1 MAEVIRALPA
11 NADLMEIWVY
21 LAARS
26 IETVNSTIQAIGR
39 KCQDCAEMP
48 GIGRRRD
55 DLAPGLRSISHGN
68 YLIFYRPIDNGIE
81 VVRVLHGSRDLP
93 SQFDEN

>member
-1 MAEVIRALPA
+1 MAEVTRSLPA

-21 LAARS
+21 LTARS
-26 IETVNSTIQAIGR
+26 IETANSTIQAIGR

-55 DLAPGLRSISHGN
+55 DLASGLRSVSYAN
-68 YLIFYRPIDNGIE
+68 YLIFYRSIDNGVEI
-81 VVRVLHGSRDLP
+81 VRVLHGSRDLP
-93 SQFDEN
+93 SQFD

>member
-1 MAEVIRALPA
+1 MAKVIRALPA

-21 LAARS
+21 LAERS
-26 IETVNSTIQAIGR
+26 IENANSMIQAIGR

-55 DLAPGLRSISHGN
+55 DLAPGLRTSVEGSYI
-68 YLIFYRPIDNGIE
+68 ICYRVIDDGIE

-93 SQFDEN
+93 SQFN

>member
-1 MAEVIRALPA
+1 MAKVIRALPA

-21 LAARS
+21 LAERS
-26 IETVNSTIQAIGR
+26 IENANSMIQAIGR

-55 DLAPGLRSISHGN
+55 DLAPGLRTSAEGSYI
-68 YLIFYRPIDNGIE
+68 ICYRVIDDGIE

-93 SQFDEN
+93 SQFN